1 MTSAEYVFGIDGG
14 GSGCRV
20 AVCDRAGKEIG
31 RVAGKP
37 ANVFTAPD
45 AALQNVL
52 TAIADAKARYL
63 ADTVTLADCVA
74 HIGLAGVMDK
84 ADAARVAAAMP
95 FARVTVTDDRATSVA
110 GALGISDG
118 ALISVGTGSFV
129 AAQRDGRQ
137 RFVGGWGHVLGDQ
150 ASGVWLGLQALRRAI
165 LAEDGVVPQSDLT
178 RELIAQYGGTAITLL
193 SFVRQAEPHDFAT
206 LAPGI
211 IAAAQQD
218 DLHGKALMQEGADYL
233 TACLE
238 TLDFAESDTLCLT
251 GGIGPHYA
259 DYLSPQLR
267 AYIRPPGGTALDGA
281 VHLAYDLLSPT
292 QKATDTP

>member
-20 AVCDRAGKEIG
+20 SVCDHEERELGRATGG
-31 RVAGKP
+31 P
-37 ANVFTAPD
+37 ANFFSSPD

-52 TAIADAKARYL
+52 TAINDVKAQFLADAVNW
-63 ADTVTLADCVA
+63 TDCVA

-84 ADAARVAAAMP
+84 TDAARVAGAMP

-165 LAEDGVVPQSDLT
+165 LAEDGLVPQSDLT

-193 SFVRQAEPHDFAT
+193 SFVRQAEPHDFTT
-206 LAPGI
+206 LAPSI

-218 DLHGKALMQEGADYL
+218 DLHGRALMQEGADYL
-233 TACLE
+233 NSCLE
-238 TLDFAESDTLCLT
+238 ALDFAESETLCLT

-267 AYIRPPGGTALDGA
+267 AHIRPPGGTALDGA
-281 VHLAYDLLSPT
+281 VHLAYHLLSQT